1 MELRKISE
9 ISKLNNFLFTEDS
22 LQAWRAYAIGPG
34 KIIASEKVPGQCHF
48 WEVENSRLPL
58 LLPYVGM
65 VQAIVA
71 VFCKTQHVTQRR
83 KRNIF
88 FPLI

>member
-1 MELRKISE
+1 M
-9 ISKLNNFLFTEDS
+9 EDS
-22 LQAWRAYAIGPG
+22 LQAWRAYVIGPG

-48 WEVENSRLPL
+48 WEVENKKGRMSLTGGDSYL
-58 LLPYVGM
+58 LLPYVDM

-71 VFCKTQHVTQRR
+71 VFCKTQHMKQGRR